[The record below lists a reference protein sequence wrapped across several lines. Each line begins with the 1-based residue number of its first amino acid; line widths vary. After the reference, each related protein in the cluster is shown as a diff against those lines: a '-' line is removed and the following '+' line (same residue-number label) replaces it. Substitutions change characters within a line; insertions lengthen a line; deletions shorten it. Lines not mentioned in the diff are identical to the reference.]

1 MKSTFVNLGFSI
13 AILSSLL
20 ANGSEIRVAGIP
32 YSLEFEN
39 EALNFEHLENG
50 GIRFESPAHCDLF
63 HSADGNYVV
72 NKSPRLLFK
81 PDADFSLSAKITV
94 DFHERWDAGDL
105 IVYNDELHWAKFCFE
120 ADFNHQPRVVSV
132 VCNGIADDCNSMPIE
147 GNVMYYRIA
156 GSLHGKKMVL
166 YCSTDGDSWF
176 PIRFFFLKSTESLRI
191 GFCVQSPAGEGC
203 TASFEAIQYS
213 NQPIKNWWV
222 GE

>member
-1 MKSTFVNLGFSI
+1 MDCNRWNRITSYNVCYTK
-13 AILSSLL
+13 LL
-20 ANGSEIRVAGIP
+20 R
-32 YSLEFEN
+32 
-39 EALNFEHLENG
+39 LNFEHLENG

-147 GNVMYYRIA
+147 GNVMYYRITSYNVCYTKLLRPSVSTSNSNTQFA
-156 GSLHGKKMVL
+156 LVL
-166 YCSTDGDSWF
+166 S
-176 PIRFFFLKSTESLRI
+176 
-191 GFCVQSPAGEGC
+191 
-203 TASFEAIQYS
+203 
-213 NQPIKNWWV
+213 
-222 GE
+222 